1 MDSLSSLFCSAS
13 HLKFCSVLAAIV
25 FISWPQFWP
34 RKHIHEQGLKYISII
49 GTAVL
54 NGTHRLTEGTAV
66 SAVDMTV
73 VVITAALSGTPLT
86 GVTFH
91 LIAATGLHLNAEG
104 PMVVH

>member
-1 MDSLSSLFCSAS
+1 M
-13 HLKFCSVLAAIV
+13 
-25 FISWPQFWP
+25 
-34 RKHIHEQGLKYISII
+34 
-49 GTAVL
+49 L

-66 SAVDMTV
+66 SAVDTIV
-73 VVITAALSGTPLT
+73 VAITAALSGTPLT